1 MPYPYNSCY
10 NQTSPYYPQQ
20 NIPMMQNNGYV
31 CRPVTSREE
40 AVAAQ
45 TDYLNS
51 LVMPDI
57 AHGTIYVKR
66 FNPQTGASDFGEF
79 KYAPTEQPKQADE
92 YVSMAQFT
100 EFTNSLQDEL
110 EQLRQHFKMTK
121 GGSNE

>member
-1 MPYPYNSCY
+1 MPYPYSSCY
-10 NQTSPYYPQQ
+10 NQTPSFFPQQ
-20 NIPMMQNNGYV
+20 NPMMQGNGYV

-45 TDYLNS
+45 TDYLNA

-66 FNPQTGASDFGEF
+66 FNSQTGASDFGEF
-79 KYAPTEQPKQADE
+79 KYSPQEQTKPADE
-92 YVSMAQFT
+92 FVPMSTFT
-100 EFTNSLQDEL
+100 EFTNSLHDEL
-110 EQLRQHFKMTK
+110 EQLRQHFNMTR